1 MTISILTQTRDF
13 SIQQNLIPHNWQD
26 YADIPFVIPAM
37 CFPWEIFKPVE
48 RDYYTLLYLHLK
60 NGRAHDHSDE
70 IQPALFSIPEEEE
83 KFASSLFRPSPAG
96 RKPHPFM
103 PFFRAFELA
112 SLQYIEVMVESV
124 YLQVKSNPLF
134 ATMCGFTEKIPS
146 YRSFARFDQIMTT
159 NGLWE
164 KARLLVVEYNKGE
177 GVVETNEEAAAV
189 DTSHIEAEATL
200 NKTRKTC
207 SCEGDCDCPKVLT
220 DDNVGVMRKS
230 NAVSYIAHKLSM
242 VCGVRSGLPLTREVF
257 KGNTPDGKTLEPTLE
272 TFKAEH
278 PEMAEQLSFILA
290 DGIYQTP
297 ENQKV
302 TKDVLQAKL
311 VAPINPRNRKDKPT
325 TARGIEKI
333 NRYGTPICISGH
345 KMELRGSDREKGQY
359 IYTCP
364 VFHPNA
370 KQEGLT
376 CPLANH
382 AECCNGAAQGRVFRI
397 DFDQT
402 PQVDVELPQHGRTF
416 EVLYSARTIIE
427 RIFGI
432 LKDGYSL
439 RRVHKRG
446 KQAVEAHVDR
456 CMISMH
462 IMANMAYHQTGK
474 ANCGWTR
481 NRLQRAN

>member
-1 MTISILTQTRDF
+1 MTTSILTQTRDL

-48 RDYYTLLYLHLK
+48 RDYYTFLYLHLK
-60 NGRAHDHSDE
+60 KEKAHDHFNE
-70 IQPALFSIPEEEE
+70 IQPALFSIPEEED
-83 KFASSLFRPSPAG
+83 KSTSSLFHSSPAG

-134 ATMCGFTEKIPS
+134 AAMCGFTEKIPS

-159 NGLWE
+159 NDLWE
-164 KARLLVVEYNKGE
+164 KARLLVVEYNKRE
-177 GVVETNEEAAAV
+177 GVVETFEKAVAV

-207 SCEGDCDCPKVLT
+207 SCKGDCDCPRILT
-220 DDNVGVMRKS
+220 DDNAGVMRKS

-242 VCGVRSGLPLTREVF
+242 VCGVKSGLPLTREVF
-257 KGNTPDGKTLEPTLE
+257 KGNTPDGKTLETTLE

-278 PEMAEQLSFILA
+278 PEMAEQLDFILA

-325 TARGIEKI
+325 SARGIEKI
-333 NRYGTPICISGH
+333 NRYGTPICISEH
-345 KMELRGSDREKGQY
+345 KMDLRGSDREKGQY

-370 KQEGLT
+370 RQEGLT
-376 CPLANH
+376 CPLSNH
-382 AECCNGAAQGRVFRI
+382 VECCNGAAQGRVFRL
-397 DFDQT
+397 DFDQA
-402 PQVDVELPQHGRTF
+402 PQVDVELPQHGRKF
-416 EVLYSARTIIE
+416 KVLYSARTIIE

-481 NRLQRAN
+481 HRLN